1 MVRRLLVLVSALTLV
16 LPTLALAKDPSSADR
31 FQASPSAGQIDP
43 AVLPVGLDDSRS
55 VTVMVQMAADPVA
68 VVEAKNPGQLSSAER
83 KALKA
88 QIKAEQDAIKDDI
101 AAKGGQVLSQLQSAY
116 NGMRVKV
123 SRRDAASLASLPGVI
138 GVRSLQVQTINNEV
152 SVPYLGVPA
161 VWESTGF
168 TGEAIKVGIIDTG
181 IDYTHANFGGPGTV
195 KAFQVADVL
204 DDTIGDAGDTGF
216 FGPNAPKVK
225 GGWDFVGDDYN
236 ASEDPSDPDD
246 GSATP
251 APDPD
256 PLDCNG
262 HGSHVAGTTGGFGVL
277 ADGTTYGDGEGETY
291 DSSTHENDFRI
302 GPGVAPEVD
311 LYALRVFGCAGST
324 DVTVEAI
331 DWAVEND
338 LDVINMSLGSTFG
351 RSDDPSAVASTNAA
365 AAGLIVVSSAGNEG
379 PNPYVTGSPATAD
392 GAISVAA
399 TDSTASFAGVTM
411 ALSTGQTITALNAN
425 GAALPSGSLPIE
437 VLRND
442 DGSVSLGCDP
452 QEYLD
457 ADVTGKIVVT
467 VRGTCARVAR
477 AVFGQQAGAAAVV
490 MINTDA
496 GYPPFE
502 GQITGNPDTG
512 EEYLVT
518 IPLLGVRG
526 VLGAAETQDGDL
538 LVAADGGTSTLAD
551 TVIENPGFEN
561 FASFSS
567 NGPRNGDSGAKP
579 NVTAPGVSIVSTG
592 VGTGNGAATIS
603 GTSMASPHVA
613 GVAALVRESHPDW
626 SVEDINAV
634 IENYADPAGLKNYR
648 LTRGGTGLVD
658 TAESVAAQVVALGT
672 SGPAEDADGNDIEFR
687 TASLSFGFAE
697 LGAAFSGSQTLT
709 VRNHGDADVTLTL
722 GSAASPQSR
731 TGTVSF
737 SAGSVTVPADGS
749 ADVEVSLG
757 VAPSALP
764 STLQLSGQ
772 HKFVEVSGNVTLTSG
787 ETILR
792 VPYLLVA
799 RPLSQIE
806 TELNGPLTTTGKT
819 SQQTATVTNQG
830 GVAFGA
836 ADVYAW
842 GLSDADDVD
851 EPALGGS
858 GYDIRAVGVQSF
870 AADEALGDK
879 ALKGDRLLVFAVNN
893 WNRWS
898 NAATDEWDILIDT
911 NRDGEPDIDVFAF
924 DSGAIRT
931 GEFDGLT
938 EVFFQDL
945 ATGDLFASGF
955 LASAPTDSSTILL
968 PVLAGDIGLGKS
980 NPSFTYT
987 TESFSVESDGMD
999 TVDGTASFNAFAPS
1013 ITTGQFAIVAPNG
1026 SASFPVQINTG
1037 EWKKT
1042 PALGL
1047 MVVTDDNAAGAAEA
1061 QLIELPAP

>member
-31 FQASPSAGQIDP
+31 FQSSPSAGQIDP
-43 AVLPVGLDDSRS
+43 AILPVGLDDSRS

-68 VVEAKNPGQLSSAER
+68 VVEAKNPGKLSKAER

-101 AAKGGQVLSQLQSAY
+101 AAKGGQVLGQLQSAY

-168 TGEAIKVGIIDTG
+168 TGQSIKVGIIDTG

-195 KAFQVADVL
+195 AAFNDADANDTGL
-204 DDTIGDAGDTGF
+204 DDPYDDGL
-216 FGPNAPKVK
+216 FGEGAVKVK
-225 GGWDFVGDDYN
+225 GGWDFVGDDYD
-236 ASEDPSDPDD
+236 ASSDDP
-246 GSATP
+246 ALNTP
-251 APDPD
+251 EPDPD

-277 ADGTTYGDGEGETY
+277 ADGTTYGDEEGETY

-302 GPGVAPEVD
+302 GPGVAPQVD

-351 RSDDPSAVASTNAA
+351 RANDPSAVASTNAA

-379 PNPYVTGSPATAD
+379 PNPYMTGSPATAD

-425 GAALPSGSLPIE
+425 GAALPSGPLPIE
-437 VLRND
+437 VLRNA

-477 AVFGQQAGAAAVV
+477 AVFGQQAGAAGVV

-502 GQITGNPDTG
+502 GQITGNPDDG

-518 IPLLGVRG
+518 IPMLGVRG

-551 TVIENPGFEN
+551 TVIDNPGFER

-567 NGPRNGDSGAKP
+567 NGPRNGDSAAKP

-626 SVEDINAV
+626 TVEDINAA
-634 IENYADPAGLKNYR
+634 IQNYADPAGLKNYR

-672 SGPAEDADGNDIEFR
+672 SGPAEDPDGNPVDFR
-687 TASLSFGFAE
+687 TPSLSFGFAE

-722 GSAASPQSR
+722 GSEASPQSR
-731 TGTVSF
+731 PGTVSF
-737 SAGSVTVPADGS
+737 SAGSLTVPAGGS

-757 VAPSALP
+757 VAPSALL

-772 HKFVEVSGNVTLTSG
+772 HKFVEVSGNVTLVSG
-787 ETILR
+787 ETTLR

-799 RPLSQIE
+799 RPLSQIA

-819 SQQTATVTNQG
+819 NKQTATVTNQG
-830 GVAFGA
+830 GVAFGS

-851 EPALGGS
+851 ESALGGS

-893 WNRWS
+893 WSRWS

-911 NRDGEPDIDVFAF
+911 NRDGDPDIDVFAF

-931 GEFDGLT
+931 GEFDGLV

-955 LASAPTDSSTILL
+955 LADSPTDSSTLLL
-968 PVLAGDIGLGKS
+968 PVLAGDIGLSTS

-987 TESFSVESDGMD
+987 AESFSVESDGMD
-999 TVDGTASFNAFAPS
+999 SIDGQASFNAFAPS
-1013 ITTGQFAIVAPNG
+1013 ITTGQFAVVPPNG
-1026 SASFPVQINTG
+1026 SATFAVQIGNG

-1047 MVVTDDNAAGAAEA
+1047 MVVAMDNAAGEAEA
-1061 QLIELPAP
+1061 QLIEAPTP

>member
-1 MVRRLLVLVSALTLV
+1 MLVSALTLV

-31 FQASPSAGQIDP
+31 FQSSPSAGKIDP
-43 AVLPVGLDDSRS
+43 AVLPVGLDDTRT
-55 VTVMVQMAADPVA
+55 VTVMVQLAADPVA
-68 VVEAKNPGQLSSAER
+68 VVEAKNPGQLSQAER
-83 KALKA
+83 KA
-88 QIKAEQDAIKDDI
+88 IKAEIKAQQDAIKDDI
-101 AAKGGQVLSQLQSAY
+101 AAKGGEVLSQLQSAY
-116 NGMRVKV
+116 NGMRVQV

-138 GVRSLQVQTINNEV
+138 GVRSLQVQTINNAV

-161 VWESTGF
+161 VWENTGF
-168 TGEAIKVGIIDTG
+168 TGQNIKVGIIDTG

-216 FGPNAPKVK
+216 FGPGAPKVK

-236 ASEDPSDPDD
+236 ASEDPDDPDD

-302 GPGVAPEVD
+302 GPGVAPQVD

-324 DVTVEAI
+324 DVTVDAI
-331 DWAVEND
+331 DWAVDND

-351 RSDDPSAVASTNAA
+351 RATDPSAVASTNAA
-365 AAGLIVVSSAGNEG
+365 AAGVIVVSSAGNEG
-379 PNPYVTGSPATAD
+379 ANPYVTGSPATAD

-437 VLRND
+437 VLRNA

-452 QEYLD
+452 QEYID

-526 VLGAAETQDGDL
+526 VLGTAPTPDGDN

-551 TVIENPGFEN
+551 TVIDNPGFEN

-592 VGTGNGAATIS
+592 VGTGNGASTIS

-626 SVEDINAV
+626 SVEDINAA

-648 LTRGGTGLVD
+648 LTRGGAGLVD

-672 SGPAEDADGNDIEFR
+672 SGPAEDPEGNPVDFR
-687 TASLSFGFAE
+687 TPSLSFGFAE
-697 LGAAFSGSQTLT
+697 LGTAFNGSQTLT
-709 VRNHGDADVTLTL
+709 VRNHGDAEVTLTL
-722 GSAASPQSR
+722 GSEASPQSR

-737 SAGSVTVPADGS
+737 SPSSVTIPAGGS
-749 ADVEVSLG
+749 ADVQVSLA

-764 STLQLSGQ
+764 STLQLTGQ
-772 HKFVEVSGNVTLTSG
+772 HKFVEVSGNVTLVTG
-787 ETILR
+787 DTTLR

-799 RPLSQIE
+799 RPLSEIS
-806 TELNGPLTTTGKT
+806 TELDGPLTATGKT
-819 SQQTATVTNQG
+819 AKQTATVTNQG
-830 GVAFGA
+830 GVTFGS

-842 GLSDADDVD
+842 GLQDGDDVD
-851 EPALGGS
+851 EPAIGGS

-870 AADEALGDK
+870 AADVALGDK
-879 ALKGDRLLVFAVNN
+879 AFKGDRLLVFAVNN
-893 WNRWS
+893 WSRWS

-911 NRDGEPDIDVFAF
+911 NGDGDPDIDVFAF

-931 GEFDGLT
+931 GEFDGLV

-955 LASAPTDSSTILL
+955 LADSATDSSTLLL
-968 PVLAGDIGLGKS
+968 PVLAGDIGLSKS

-987 TESFSVESDGMD
+987 AESFSVESDGMD
-999 TVDGTASFNAFAPS
+999 TVDGQASFNAFAPS
-1013 ITTGQFAIVAPNG
+1013 ITTGQFVFMGPNG

-1047 MVVTDDNAAGAAEA
+1047 MVVAMDNAAGEAEA
-1061 QLIELPAP
+1061 QLIEAPAP